1 MLRLSV
7 MSDPV
12 SSSTIAH
19 QATLSMEFSGQEYWS
34 GLPCPP
40 PRALPDPGI
49 KPTSLAFPALA
60 DGFFTTEPHNEIII
74 P

>member
-1 MLRLSV
+1 MLSLSV
-7 MSDPV
+7 MSDTV
-12 SSSTIAH
+12 TSSTVAR
-19 QATLSMEFSGQEYWS
+19 QASLSMEFSRQEYWS

-40 PRALPDPGI
+40 PGALPDPGI

>member
-1 MLRLSV
+1 

-12 SSSTIAH
+12 SSSTVVH

-40 PRALPDPGI
+40 PGALPDPSI